1 MTRAPGAPVWRLIG
15 PERLDVFTALALE
28 EVLLED
34 VAAGGPPT
42 VRLWQW
48 SRSAATVG
56 RFQAVEYELDLTA
69 CRLKGVDVSRRMS
82 GGGAMYHGEDA
93 ELVYSVTCP
102 EPLLRGGIRYAYW
115 ETCGR
120 VIDALEALRL
130 EARLEDTNVIMV
142 GDHKV
147 SGNAQRRARGV
158 LQQHGTVLH
167 RADDDT
173 MDRFLRARW
182 RPPSARGTPSR
193 WYPVRGLEGLC
204 GCSFESMLLAVREAL
219 MEGRHHEEGTWGGDD
234 LERAGE
240 LAASRYRSR
249 EWVMGR

>member
-1 MTRAPGAPVWRLIG
+1 MTRASSEPVWRLIG
-15 PERLDVFTALALE
+15 PERLDVFEALALE
-28 EVLLED
+28 EVLLDD

-48 SRSAATVG
+48 SRSAVTVG
-56 RFQAVEYELDLTA
+56 RFQSVEYEVDLRA
-69 CRLKGVDVSRRMS
+69 CKARGVDVSRRMS

-102 EPLLRGGIRYAYW
+102 EGMLRGGIRYAYW

-120 VIDALEALRL
+120 IIDALEGLRL

-142 GDHKV
+142 GDRKV
-147 SGNAQRRARGV
+147 SGNAQRRAHGV

-167 RADDDT
+167 RSDDDT

-204 GCSFESMLLAVREAL
+204 GCSSEAMLIAVREAL
-219 MEGRHHEEGTWGGDD
+219 LEGRRHEEGTWGGDD
-234 LERAGE
+234 LGRARE
-240 LAASRYRSR
+240 LASSRYRAR
-249 EWVMGR
+249 EWVMAL